1 MLLIT
6 LLLIIFLI
14 IDNNFY
20 KTLAL
25 ILALFIALYKL
36 NKTNQINNIEKF
48 DVDIDI
54 EKYINNSNFKDVINK
69 CCNKEELK
77 LLKKKINC
85 VLSSKD
91 TYSVLMNNVSNI
103 LPSKNS
109 ILDTMLNIL

>member
-36 NKTNQINNIEKF
+36 DKFNKIENF

-85 VLSSKD
+85 ILSSKD
-91 TYSVLMNNVSNI
+91 TYSALMNNVSNI

-109 ILDTMLNIL
+109 ILDTILNIL

>member
-20 KTLAL
+20 KTLTL
-25 ILALFIALYKL
+25 ILALFISLYKL
-36 NKTNQINNIEKF
+36 NKFNKIENF

-54 EKYINNSNFKDVINK
+54 EKYINNSNFKEVINK

-109 ILDTMLNIL
+109 IFDTLLNIL

>member
-20 KTLAL
+20 RTIAL

-36 NKTNQINNIEKF
+36 DKFNKIENF

-54 EKYINNSNFKDVINK
+54 EKYINNSNFKEVINK

-109 ILDTMLNIL
+109 IFDTLLNIL